1 MRRSS
6 LGVTASGKSAERLL
20 CSKMFVVQGIA
31 WFPEKDAAL
40 LEALQR
46 WAIALP
52 HMLLFHVCE
61 GHDKDEVLK
70 VCRQGSPLFH
80 HTASVPALLDS
91 SILCPVMAATSST
104 EGRGNVRRVQSVT
117 PHQ

>member
-1 MRRSS
+1 MISD
-6 LGVTASGKSAERLL
+6 V
-20 CSKMFVVQGIA
+20 CIVQGIA

-40 LEALQR
+40 LDALQR

-70 VCRQGSPLFH
+70 VCWQ
-80 HTASVPALLDS
+80 
-91 SILCPVMAATSST
+91 C
-104 EGRGNVRRVQSVT
+104 
-117 PHQ
+117 